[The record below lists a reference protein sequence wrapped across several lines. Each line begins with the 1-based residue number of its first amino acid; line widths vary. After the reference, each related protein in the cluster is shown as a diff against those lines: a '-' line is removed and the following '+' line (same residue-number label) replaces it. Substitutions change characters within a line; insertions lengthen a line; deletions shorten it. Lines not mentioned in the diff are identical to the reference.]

1 MLDTLKMYWQYEP
14 SIFWDSCP
22 SKQKYYRGAQ
32 STPAPETVSDPRVT
46 EPVDYPLTVQVLKAT
61 ADLSGVEDGP
71 LLVKARVAH
80 VVDVKL

>member
-1 MLDTLKMYWQYEP
+1 M
-14 SIFWDSCP
+14 SHAFF
-22 SKQKYYRGAQ
+22 
-32 STPAPETVSDPRVT
+32 ETVALLNRNIIMAPNLHLPPKLCLTPCMT
-46 EPVDYPLTVQVLKAT
+46 EPVDYPFTVQVLKAT